1 MICIWISYPD
11 NHNDRFLF
19 FLLIM
24 QSGRVDDKLATIGYM
39 EDDVTVQLY
48 GFLLCGLRSSSS
60 NDFTACGD
68 DVSIYP
74 Q

>member
-1 MICIWISYPD
+1 
-11 NHNDRFLF
+11 
-19 FLLIM
+19 M

-48 GFLLCGLRSSSS
+48 GFLLCGLRSSYS

-74 Q
+74 QWWS